1 MPAKKNG
8 NTDEKEVDAIGTT
21 LFKLLMTWAIEE
33 GNVFVW
39 CFSLLMWHLMARSIN
54 IDCLSLHNLK
64 RGISD
69 SIVFKYN
76 EIKMDKRSKFVKKCL
91 LQPFE
96 GAGIFVIF
104 TALGCYLS
112 IYSKH
117 LEGKEKFLSVLVLC
131 FALQHGLLHYK
142 LGRLQRGIMM

>member
-1 MPAKKNG
+1 
-8 NTDEKEVDAIGTT
+8 
-21 LFKLLMTWAIEE
+21 
-33 GNVFVW
+33 
-39 CFSLLMWHLMARSIN
+39 
-54 IDCLSLHNLK
+54 
-64 RGISD
+64 
-69 SIVFKYN
+69 
-76 EIKMDKRSKFVKKCL
+76 MDKTGEFVQEKNVYSNPLKGQEHLC
-91 LQPFE
+91 
-96 GAGIFVIF
+96 AF